1 MKDEVTGDYVAGGGH
16 IGLIWV
22 KQYSRDGLVQPINTK
37 KPMATLFNS
46 WSFSSIHIDSFAY

>member
-37 KPMATLFNS
+37 KPMAIYSTPDLS
-46 WSFSSIHIDSFAY
+46 LPLT